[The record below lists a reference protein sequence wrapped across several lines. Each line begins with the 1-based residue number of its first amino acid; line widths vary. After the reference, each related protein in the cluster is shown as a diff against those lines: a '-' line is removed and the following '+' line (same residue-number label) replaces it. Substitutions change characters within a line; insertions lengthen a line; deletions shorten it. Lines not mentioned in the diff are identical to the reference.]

1 MSPLSHRTR
10 RTLWAVIAAMAVV
23 AAVLVFTTPPDV
35 KLGAMLR
42 LVLFHGASTWVNLGT
57 FTLAGALG
65 VGALLGMKRLVPYGE
80 AFRWISL
87 PLWGV
92 NTVLGLLSMQLIW
105 GGILWDEPRLSMTFY
120 VLAASVIVVAVQL
133 IFGLPK
139 LSALFD
145 ALLAAGLWT
154 AVLVLPNL
162 FHPDSPVFNSEN
174 VRIVG
179 SFLGQVAAVGVIA
192 GCAAVLIA
200 RRRQDDDG
208 AGAGVR
214 EPAPEPAPVGAV
226 EADGPSR

>member
-1 MSPLSHRTR
+1 MSSLSHRTR
-10 RTLWAVIAAMAVV
+10 RMLWAVIAVSTVA

-57 FTLAGALG
+57 FTLAGVLGFGTLLG
-65 VGALLGMKRLVPYGE
+65 VTRLVPYGE

-92 NTVLGLLSMQLIW
+92 NTVLGLVSMQLIW
-105 GGILWDEPRLSMTFY
+105 GGILWDEPRLAMTFY

-162 FHPDSPVFNSEN
+162 FHPDSPVFNSDN
-174 VRIVG
+174 LRIVG
-179 SFLGQVAAVGVIA
+179 SFLGQVAVVGVIA

-200 RRRQDDDG
+200 RRHRRDDDT
-208 AGAGVR
+208 GAGVR
-214 EPAPEPAPVGAV
+214 EPAPEPAPVGAA
-226 EADGPSR
+226 EAEGSSR

>member
-10 RTLWAVIAAMAVV
+10 RTLLLIMAVSAAV
-23 AAVLVFTTPPDV
+23 AAALVFTTPPDV
-35 KLGAMLR
+35 KLGVMLR

-57 FTLAGALG
+57 FTLAGVLGIGVVLG
-65 VGALLGMKRLVPYGE
+65 VKRFVSYGE

-87 PLWGV
+87 PLWGM

-120 VLAASVIVVAVQL
+120 ILAASVIVVAVQL
-133 IFGLPK
+133 IFGLPR

-174 VRIVG
+174 LRIVG
-179 SFLGQVAAVGVIA
+179 SFLGQVAAIA
-192 GCAAVLIA
+192 VFAACAAVLIA
-200 RRRQDDDG
+200 RRHRRDDG
-208 AGAGVR
+208 TGAGVR
-214 EPAPEPAPVGAV
+214 EPAPEPAPVGAM
-226 EADGPSR
+226 EADGSSR